1 MARYHLSSDGTPN
14 VCPAKIQCRL
24 GDDTIHYS
32 NKADAIKGAEE
43 RFGKNISTTTSSS
56 KNKTNSKPSFSIPEV
71 IKVEGYMGAQ
81 GWIGGNLEKLQK
93 QENNRYVDNK
103 TIGKAIRSDIKE
115 AINSGFLPKKLNN
128 DNIKYSVRMKDNTIQ
143 VKGII
148 DGDRIEKLAVTETI
162 KRNGMK
168 TMVLGTEHGTA
179 VNEVNNIK
187 EKLEKISNSYR
198 YDNSNSMVD
207 YFDTNFY
214 SSVSVGTVGAYEKV
228 DKSEKD
234 LNKNLVDSVKKMSET
249 DSSFQVK
256 IKDGKVS
263 DETIDYLLKND
274 SELRNKSIQLT
285 RDADF
290 QELEMKTNNK
300 VYKSN
305 QSIETKYNNSS
316 SLRQNTMHEIN
327 YDFSEKIG
335 ELRNKHNMLEN
346 TNRDNFNM
354 ELIRENNENV
364 AHRIKYNLT
373 NSLIRNKTI
382 SNQRRRSSFYR

>member
-1 MARYHLSSDGTPN
+1 MARYHISGDGTPK
-14 VCPAKIQCRL
+14 VCPAKVQCRL
-24 GDDTIHYS
+24 GDDTIHYP
-32 NKADAIKGAEE
+32 NKAAAIKGAEE

-115 AINSGFLPKKLNN
+115 AIASGFLPKKFNN
-128 DNIKYSVRMKDNTIQ
+128 DNIKYSVRIKDNTIQ

-148 DGDRIEKLAVTETI
+148 DGDRIERLAVSETT

-168 TMVLGTEHGTA
+168 TMVLSTEHGLGA
-179 VNEVNNIK
+179 NEVNDIK

-198 YDNSNSMVD
+198 YNNSNSMVD

-214 SSVSVGTVGAYEKV
+214 SSVSVGRVDAYEKTE
-228 DKSEKD
+228 KSEKD

-249 DSSFQVK
+249 DSNFQIK

-263 DETIDYLLKND
+263 DETVDYLLKND
-274 SELRNKSIQLT
+274 SELRNKTIQLT
-285 RDADF
+285 KDSDF
-290 QELEMKTNNK
+290 QELERSINNK
-300 VYKSN
+300 VYDKN
-305 QSIETKYNNSS
+305 QEIETVYNNSS
-316 SLRQNTMHEIN
+316 SLRQSTMHEIN
-327 YDFSEKIG
+327 YDFAEKIG
-335 ELRNKHNMLEN
+335 ELRNKHSMLEN
-346 TNRDNFNM
+346 VNRDNFNM
-354 ELIRENNENV
+354 ALIRENNEGV

-373 NSLIRNKTI
+373 NSLVRNKTI
-382 SNQRRRSSFYR
+382 RSQRRSSFYR